1 MIFNHHN
8 IIQFIDVLIIAMGQ
22 YFVKCSVCKSY
33 YKCHGYH
40 KIYVCLKCEDIPP
53 GERTYAHDK
62 NNNIINSFNNY
73 HFYRQ
78 YYFNY
83 MI

>member
-1 MIFNHHN
+1 
-8 IIQFIDVLIIAMGQ
+8 MGQ

-33 YKCHGYH
+33 YKCNDILKKH
-40 KIYVCLKCEDIPP
+40 ICLKCEDIPP
-53 GERTYAHDK
+53 GEITYVHDK
-62 NNNIINSFNNY
+62 NNNIISSFDNY

-83 MI
+83 MN